1 MHAET
6 KIYTTVHNWNNS
18 ICIIIFDNLL
28 FEIQRSHISTHLKNT
43 YEIYLATYFFS
54 QSDNFFP

>member
-1 MHAET
+1 M
-6 KIYTTVHNWNNS
+6 
-18 ICIIIFDNLL
+18 IFDNLL